1 MINDV
6 CGSTKDFTSFI
17 TGSSSESN
25 NIPTSDIYIPW
36 SDTNMMK
43 SSRLVL
49 NDMYNYYSGNSI
61 IKDIKKSYIY

>member
-17 TGSSSESN
+17 TGSSSESK
-25 NIPTSDIYIPW
+25 NIPTSDVYIPW

-49 NDMYNYYSGNSI
+49 NDMYN
-61 IKDIKKSYIY
+61 